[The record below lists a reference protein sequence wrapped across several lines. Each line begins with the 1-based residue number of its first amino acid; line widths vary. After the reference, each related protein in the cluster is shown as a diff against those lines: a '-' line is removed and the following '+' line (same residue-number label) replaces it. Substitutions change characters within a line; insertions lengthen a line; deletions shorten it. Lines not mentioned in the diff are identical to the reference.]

1 MGIINES
8 LVRSRFPGQNPIG
21 KMFAIDTHD
30 MDGRKGTLARDEIQI
45 VGVCGDTRYA
55 SLRDEPPPQFILP
68 YVQQSEV
75 GGMVYEIRTRM
86 RPETILPALRRVVQ
100 QVDPDLPL
108 VNVRTQDQQIEAD
121 LQQERIFVT
130 LTSGFGLLA
139 LTLAAV
145 GIYGIM
151 AYSVSNRTNEIG
163 IRLALEAQPSE
174 VRGMILRESAWLS
187 VAGIVAGVAAAIA
200 LTRAVKSML
209 YGIQPYDPATL
220 SAGVFL
226 LLMVAIA
233 ASWIPARRAAG
244 IQPMQAL
251 RHE

>member
-1 MGIINES
+1 
-8 LVRSRFPGQNPIG
+8 
-21 KMFAIDTHD
+21 
-30 MDGRKGTLARDEIQI
+30 
-45 VGVCGDTRYA
+45 
-55 SLRDEPPPQFILP
+55 
-68 YVQQSEV
+68 
-75 GGMVYEIRTRM
+75 MVYEIRTRM